1 MVAAGCLAALA
12 LAGVGAQGYRLEA
25 EPGAGVTGHIL
36 VGLAAVLVLLLAHS
50 WVLFYLLGA
59 ERVLREVPN
68 EIDREVDRGVDRE
81 APREQTT
88 GPALTAFR
96 RRVLPPLL
104 GAAGAALA
112 TFVLGIAAYAGR
124 TPAILHGALFWAT
137 LAFQAWAAAAEWR
150 ALVAAEETAASL
162 RAA

>member
-25 EPGAGVTGHIL
+25 EPGAGLSGHIL

-59 ERVLREVPN
+59 ERVLREALN
-68 EIDREVDRGVDRE
+68 EVDRE
-81 APREQTT
+81 AGRHDLP
-88 GPALTAFR
+88 GPALGGFR
-96 RRVLPPLL
+96 RGVLPPLL
-104 GAAGAALA
+104 GAAAAAFA
-112 TFVLGIAAYAGR
+112 TFVLGLATYAGR
-124 TPAILHGALFWAT
+124 TPALLHGVLFWAA
-137 LAFQAWAAAAEWR
+137 LALQAWAAVAEWR
-150 ALVAAEETAASL
+150 ALVEAERAAASL

>member
-12 LAGVGAQGYRLEA
+12 LAGVGAQGYRLAA
-25 EPGAGVTGHIL
+25 ELGAGLTGHIV

-59 ERVLREVPN
+59 ERVLREALN
-68 EIDREVDRGVDRE
+68 EVTRE
-81 APREQTT
+81 AGRGELP
-88 GPALTAFR
+88 GPALLGFR

-104 GAAGAALA
+104 GAAAAAFA

-124 TPAILHGALFWAT
+124 APELLHGALFWAT
-137 LAFQAWAAAAEWR
+137 LALQAWAAAAEWR
-150 ALVAAEETAASL
+150 ALAATERATAAL
-162 RAA
+162 GAT

>member
-1 MVAAGCLAALA
+1 MAFGRIMVLAGCLAALA

-25 EPGAGVTGHIL
+25 EPGAGVTGHIV

-59 ERVLREVPN
+59 ERVLREAPN
-68 EIDREVDRGVDRE
+68 EVDRQAGRE
-81 APREQTT
+81 ELP
-88 GPALTAFR
+88 GPALAGFR

-104 GAAGAALA
+104 GAAAAAFA

-124 TPAILHGALFWAT
+124 TPALLHGALFWAT
-137 LAFQAWAAAAEWR
+137 LALQAWAAVAEWR
-150 ALVAAEETAASL
+150 SLVDAERAASAL